1 MRERRG
7 RGGGGV
13 GELRG
18 RGEGKGKE
26 GGPHMHNT
34 LIKDS
39 FLKCS
44 VHCRI

>member
-1 MRERRG
+1 MRE
-7 RGGGGV
+7 GGGGDQQ
-13 GELRG
+13 EEEEER
-18 RGEGKGKE
+18 EKE